1 MEERCAASA
10 FVAVMV
16 GSPARMASSQF
27 FQWSSDVLSGVLG
40 SFIGSRS
47 AILDAMSGFIL
58 PPVDEDGS
66 LGVTALPRM
75 Q

>member
-27 FQWSSDVLSGVLG
+27 FQWSSDVLSGFAG
-40 SFIGSRS
+40 FAIGSRS
-47 AILDAMSGFIL
+47 ASLDAMSGFIL